1 MIILS
6 FFIINILPHK
16 VDAAQYKEPES
27 KTNKLVNYP
36 GYTEL
41 INNLKKQHPTWTY
54 TIFFTGLDWNQ
65 VIKNETTEAHS
76 RNLVPADRKGEW
88 LCAYCEANKKHMMR
102 DDGRALQK

>member
-65 VIKNETTEAHS
+65 VIKNETIEKENGFVHTA
-76 RNLVPADRKGEW
+76 RQI
-88 LCAYCEANKKHMMR
+88 KKHMMR
-102 DDGRALQK
+102 EDGRALQK

>member
-1 MIILS
+1 MYKIISMLIVMIILS

-41 INNLKKQHPTWTY
+41 INNLKKATSNMDIY
-54 TIFFTGLDWNQ
+54 NIF
-65 VIKNETTEAHS
+65 
-76 RNLVPADRKGEW
+76 
-88 LCAYCEANKKHMMR
+88 Y
-102 DDGRALQK
+102 RA